1 MATHQSMYTV
11 TFHHIC
17 ENYTS
22 LWDPYA
28 SSLRPEAKAEWCCC
42 AYVPA
47 VPKAILEPRRA
58 INSSSFPSSASRWI
72 SESVEV
78 FCNNGRE
85 EQWATKVSM
94 GEETMGKK
102 GFLSRGDQCVAMSRY
117 RAWTE
122 AKLQSVML
130 FSISIILTA
139 LMSRDSRA

>member
-28 SSLRPEAKAEWCCC
+28 SSLWPEAKAEWCCC

-78 FCNNGRE
+78 FCNNGRK

-102 GFLSRGDQCVAMSRY
+102 KDFWVEVISVLPWAGIGHEQKPSCSLSCY
-117 RAWTE
+117 
-122 AKLQSVML
+122 
-130 FSISIILTA
+130 SIIILTA